1 MKTTLILAASI
12 LALSACSSSP
22 KYPETAPTRVE
33 QSTKAIQTLTAELQ
47 TSGGALQIKFDDQGN
62 WLALAAVGT
71 ADVYGGD
78 HTTAVK
84 VARMRANA
92 TIAEFLSNGVKSS
105 HTVDT
110 LAKTLSNSN
119 ARSDSENVDERS
131 NNIARNVME
140 RMSES
145 SQAMLKGV
153 MVTGSVYDGET
164 ATVTVGVSA
173 VTIHG
178 AQMVRKQM
186 SGIVQ

>member
-1 MKTTLILAASI
+1 MKIALILAASI
-12 LALSACSSSP
+12 LTLSACSSSP
-22 KYPETAPTRVE
+22 KYPETAPAQVE
-33 QSTKAIQTLTAELQ
+33 QSTKAIQALTTELQ

-62 WLALAAVGT
+62 WLALAATGT

-78 HTTAVK
+78 NATAIK

-105 HTVDT
+105 RTVDT
-110 LAKTLSNSN
+110 LAKTLANNN
-119 ARSDSENVDERS
+119 AKSDGEGVDERS
-131 NNIARNVME
+131 NNIARKVTE

-153 MVTGSVYDGET
+153 MVTGTVYDGET

-173 VTIHG
+173 VTIRG

-186 SGIVQ
+186 SGMMQ